1 MTPLRREIFSISRLA
16 GPVIATQ
23 VGTILMGVV
32 DTLMVS
38 RVSTEALGAAA
49 IGNVWAHV
57 TLFCATG
64 VILGIDP
71 IVSQAHGARDGE
83 RAALALQR
91 GVVLALLISLPVLL
105 AFGFTGPVLTVIGQ
119 DPALAEAAHDYMMV
133 QLPSIPCVLLFTA
146 VRQYLQGRTLV
157 RPAMYV
163 MLLANVVN
171 VVANWALIFG
181 HLGFPALGLLG
192 AGIATSV
199 VRICMLGGL
208 LVWVRVARL
217 HEGAWRPWSRA
228 ALDRAGLRHVLALGV
243 PVFVQLSLEIW
254 AFSGSTLLAGYLGVT
269 ALAGHTIVLN
279 VASLSFM
286 VPLGI
291 SIAASTRVGNLI
303 GGGDSGGVQR
313 AARVAFVMGGGVMA
327 LAGLALLLLR
337 RELAELYTPDEAVI
351 AVCVAVLPIAAAF
364 QIFDG
369 LQVVACGVLRGIGRT
384 RPAAWA
390 NLVGYWVLALP
401 LGAWLAFRTDA
412 GVPGIWLGL
421 AAGLALVATTLV
433 TWVLR
438 GVAPAGVLV
447 PESGGTS
454 GERLSSRSPR
464 GKARSARR

>member
-1 MTPLRREIFSISRLA
+1 MSLLRREISSISRLA
-16 GPVIATQ
+16 GPAIATQ
-23 VGTILMGVV
+23 VGMMLMGVV

-38 RVSTEALGAAA
+38 HVSTETLAAAA
-49 IGNVWAHV
+49 IGNVWGHV

-83 RAALALQR
+83 RVALALQR

-105 AFGFTGPVLTVIGQ
+105 AFGFTGPALTLIGQ
-119 DPALAEAAHDYMMV
+119 DPALAEDAHAYMMV
-133 QLPSIPCVLLFTA
+133 QLPSVPCVLLFTA

-199 VRICMLGGL
+199 VRISMLGGL
-208 LVWVRVARL
+208 LLWVRVARL

-228 ALDRAGLRHVLALGV
+228 ALDRAGLRHLLALGL

-279 VASLSFM
+279 LASLSFM
-286 VPLGI
+286 MPLGI
-291 SIAASTRVGNLI
+291 SIAVSTRVGNLL
-303 GGGDSGGVQR
+303 GGGSRDGVQR
-313 AARVAFVMGGGVMA
+313 AARVAFVMGGGLMA
-327 LAGLALLLLR
+327 LAGLGFVLLR
-337 RELAELYTPDEAVI
+337 RELALLYTPDEAVI

-390 NLVGYWVLALP
+390 NFVGYWMLALP
-401 LGAWLAFRTDA
+401 LGGWLAFRADV
-412 GVPGIWLGL
+412 GLSGIWWGL
-421 AAGLALVATTLV
+421 AAGLAGVASFLV

-438 GVAPAGVLV
+438 GPAPAGVLA
-447 PESGGTS
+447 PESVQT
-454 GERLSSRSPR
+454 R
-464 GKARSARR
+464 